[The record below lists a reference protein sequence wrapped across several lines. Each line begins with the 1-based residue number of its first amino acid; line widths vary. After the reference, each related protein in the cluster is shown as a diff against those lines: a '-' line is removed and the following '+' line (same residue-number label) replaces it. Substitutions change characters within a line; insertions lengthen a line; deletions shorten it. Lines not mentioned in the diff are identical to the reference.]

1 LFSKHDFFHRYR
13 YYLQVIASTGN
24 SDRQIKWAGTV
35 ESRIRQLVMKLE
47 FVDSLILAHPFVK
60 GFDQISYCVTE
71 EEILAVAQG
80 EISDVISSRKKEDME
95 GKEGVSPVYSTTFY
109 IGLQI
114 EDKPAGSTA
123 PRRLDISYP
132 TTEFTKL
139 VKMWEKFDEATM
151 GIVVRHIKRSG
162 LPDNVF
168 DPGERP
174 AKLVQK
180 RVKGPGKSSNTSLD
194 MPNKRQRSSQST
206 SDMALKFTENSLT
219 GTSLPAV
226 AETFVSK
233 DWSDKKAPHLPF
245 GENVAVATAANAAQ

>member
-1 LFSKHDFFHRYR
+1 
-13 YYLQVIASTGN
+13 
-24 SDRQIKWAGTV
+24 
-35 ESRIRQLVMKLE
+35 
-47 FVDSLILAHPFVK
+47 LILAHPFVK
-60 GFDQISYCVTE
+60 GFDQISYCATE
-71 EEILAVAQG
+71 EEVRAVAQG

-114 EDKPAGSTA
+114 EDKPAGSTG

-139 VKMWEKFDEATM
+139 VKMWDKFDEATM
-151 GIVVRHIKRSG
+151 GIVVRHIKRSA

-206 SDMALKFTENSLT
+206 SDMPFKLTENGST
-219 GTSLPAV
+219 CTTPSLPAI
-226 AETFVSK
+226 AETYTSK
-233 DWSDKKAPHLPF
+233 DWSDKKSPQLPF
-245 GENVAVATAANAAQ
+245 GENVAVATGAIAAQ